1 MSLLSPKLE
10 VENDKSS
17 VSSLSVVGPSKPA
30 VPRAEAKAA
39 EKQSHLDVPL
49 QSAFARSSDDL
60 ESLLSTYSANNE
72 NERRSGSWIANP
84 RPGPSS
90 WTPRLA
96 ETWKDKILS
105 FYALNRGLA
114 LVMVSQF
121 FGALMNVTTRL
132 LETRGKPGH
141 GMHPFQVCVTLLG
154 WLQKEAYSDP
164 GILDTFCAYGYYI
177 IAVPIL
183 HVVSWNQTR
192 PIRAKARSQ
201 ASNCSWIRGVFRSV
215 RHVLLTTIP
224 PNFGSNCNHIPCA
237 YCSLLGVFDPYQRTF
252 HTHGTNRSWCFS
264 LRCGNDSSS
273 NIALPRPHRFSSN
286 RKRWCRCDPSDERNS
301 TSRCPKIR

>member
-17 VSSLSVVGPSKPA
+17 VSSLSVVGPSDPA

-72 NERRSGSWIANP
+72 NERRSGSWIVNP

-114 LVMVSQF
+114 LVMVSQL

-154 WLQKEAYSDP
+154 WLQKEAY
-164 GILDTFCAYGYYI
+164 
-177 IAVPIL
+177 
-183 HVVSWNQTR
+183 
-192 PIRAKARSQ
+192 
-201 ASNCSWIRGVFRSV
+201 
-215 RHVLLTTIP
+215 
-224 PNFGSNCNHIPCA
+224 
-237 YCSLLGVFDPYQRTF
+237 
-252 HTHGTNRSWCFS
+252 
-264 LRCGNDSSS
+264 
-273 NIALPRPHRFSSN
+273 
-286 RKRWCRCDPSDERNS
+286 
-301 TSRCPKIR
+301 